1 MAAEHL
7 ATHGALTKALVA
19 TVIEELRDETHVRY
33 WTNQSATLHPNDPQ
47 KACEAT
53 LYEVWTDFL
62 DHLQIPLAVTLATFG
77 IDAEGNNGSSEAQ
90 A

>member
-7 ATHGALTKALVA
+7 ATSGALTKALVE
-19 TVIEELRDETHVRY
+19 TVIEQLRDPNMVRY

-53 LYEVWTDFL
+53 LYEVWTDFQ
-62 DHLQIPLAVTLATFG
+62 DHLQIDLAVTLATFG
-77 IDAEGNNGSSEAQ
+77 IGADGDGGGTDV
-90 A
+90 